1 MKITFGL
8 INIDLICSNIQSF
21 IEVLRSDHEHIL
33 SYLIFHLFK
42 YPIIHRTT
50 KIWPWAHLAIS
61 HLPLSCLF
69 YHVIVHYTSLYIMFL
84 YFIVLCVISSKWL
97 TRYNNT
103 YYHYIWFDD
112 VFFWFDL
119 IWWCFFFMLCST
131 TSHIILYL
139 STLLFCMEFHQRNW
153 QYLSSLFWF
162 DDVSLSC
169 YALLHLILYYIS
181 LLHRSAWY
189 FF

>member
-1 MKITFGL
+1 M
-8 INIDLICSNIQSF
+8 
-21 IEVLRSDHEHIL
+21 
-33 SYLIFHLFK
+33 FK
-42 YPIIHRTT
+42 YPIIYRTT

-131 TSHIILYL
+131 TSHIILYF
-139 STLLFCMEFHQRNW
+139 STSLFCMEFHQSNRFDMTI
-153 QYLSSLFWF
+153 LIIIVLIWF
-162 DDVSLSC
+162 DLMMFDFHVMLYC
-169 YALLHLILYYIS
+169 ILYYIIYLCCFVLYGIS
-181 LLHRSAWY
+181 LK
-189 FF
+189 